1 MTQGDALYVFP
12 AGKTVLIKVP
22 QGELSVQNC
31 FWGNGKN
38 LTYTF

>member
-12 AGKTVLIKVP
+12 AGKTVLIKAP

-38 LTYTF
+38 LIYTF